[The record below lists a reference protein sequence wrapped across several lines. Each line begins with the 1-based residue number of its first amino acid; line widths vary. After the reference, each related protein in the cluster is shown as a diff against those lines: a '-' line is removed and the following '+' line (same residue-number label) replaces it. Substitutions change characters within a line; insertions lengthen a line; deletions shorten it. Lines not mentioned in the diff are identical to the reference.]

1 MGKLKQFHSTEKLQ
15 VEYINVIF
23 SHCAVTFIFYSCNE
37 SWFGSLF
44 LTQIQGVS
52 SPIATSEAIIHRRYP
67 VSNSEAQH
75 SVWKAG
81 LQSSDFILLIT
92 ICDFILLITLFV
104 ISTLNLEKTLVQSGD
119 YLCSGFNF

>member
-1 MGKLKQFHSTEKLQ
+1 MVKLKQFHSTEKLQ

-44 LTQIQGVS
+44 LTQIQGVN

-67 VSNSEAQH
+67 ISNSEAPALRVESWSAKQ
-75 SVWKAG
+75 
-81 LQSSDFILLIT
+81 
-92 ICDFILLITLFV
+92 
-104 ISTLNLEKTLVQSGD
+104 
-119 YLCSGFNF
+119 